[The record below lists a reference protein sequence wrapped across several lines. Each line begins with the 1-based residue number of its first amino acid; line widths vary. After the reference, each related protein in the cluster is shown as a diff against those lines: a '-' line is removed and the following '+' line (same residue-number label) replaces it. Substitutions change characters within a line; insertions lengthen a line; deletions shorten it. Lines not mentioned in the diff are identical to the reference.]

1 MEATQLIP
9 FNKSDPIWRRI
20 PFEHQTDMARFHYS
34 VRNGMDLSEVGCAKT
49 QPAIAAIRRLINE
62 HRIISVLIICRNSAI
77 GNWLREFELSAPEM
91 DVVALR
97 GDKKKRVELL
107 AQPGGAV
114 CIINYEGVRVIY
126 KELIAKHWDL
136 ILCDEVHAI
145 KSYKGSK
152 NTPTQSWM
160 IRQLGKNALCRKGL
174 TGTVLTND
182 IMDLWAICEF
192 IDPKIFSTNQWGYRN
207 KYMHNANATKPW
219 LPFPDWQPRA
229 GAVEEIQKLIAPHCI
244 RFEKAE
250 VMKFLPPVL
259 FQQRVV
265 ELTGDQKKAYNE
277 LKKQF
282 VIELDDGTEFAALN
296 ALVRL
301 NKLLQVCSGFLYRE
315 GEAPYRFEKNAKLA
329 ELRTVLEDIGNHR
342 VIIWCAYKDDAN
354 LIGQLLIDMKK
365 ENRFAFITGN
375 TRESMRQDLIDVF
388 NKDGLQYLVCNP
400 SCAGESL
407 NIMAPYAV
415 IYSRNHKL
423 GERIQLLGRNHRP
436 GAEQFSNLTV
446 IDILA
451 DVASEH
457 EVMAALDGK
466 KELLQTIN
474 PESFRRMLG

>member
-1 MEATQLIP
+1 MEAAQLIP
-9 FNKSDPIWRRI
+9 FDKSDPIWRRT
-20 PFEHQTDMARFHYS
+20 PFEHQCDMARFHYS
-34 VRNGMDLSEVGCAKT
+34 VRNGLDLSEVGCAKT
-49 QPAIAAIRRLINE
+49 QPAIVAMVRLFEEGRINT
-62 HRIISVLIICRNSAI
+62 VLVICRNSAI
-77 GNWLREFELSAPEM
+77 GNWLREFEMSAPGLT
-91 DVVALR
+91 VVALR
-97 GDKKKRVELL
+97 GDKKKRIELL
-107 AQPGGAV
+107 QGADV
-114 CIINYEGVRVIY
+114 YLINYEGVRVVY
-126 KELIAKHWDL
+126 PQLLQYAWDL
-136 ILCDEVHAI
+136 ILCDEIHAI

-160 IRQLGKNALCRKGL
+160 IRQLGKKSLCRKGL

-192 IDPKIFSTNQWGYRN
+192 IDPKIFGTNQWGYRN
-207 KYMHNANATKPW
+207 RFMYNANATKPW
-219 LPFPDWQPRA
+219 LPFPDWQPKT
-229 GAVEEIQKLIAPHCI
+229 GAVDEVKALLAPYAI

-282 VIELDDGTEFAALN
+282 VTELNDGTEFAALN

-329 ELRTVLEDIGNHR
+329 ELRQVLEDIGDHR

-365 ENRFAFITGN
+365 QFAFITGN

-415 IYSRNHKL
+415 IYSRTHKL